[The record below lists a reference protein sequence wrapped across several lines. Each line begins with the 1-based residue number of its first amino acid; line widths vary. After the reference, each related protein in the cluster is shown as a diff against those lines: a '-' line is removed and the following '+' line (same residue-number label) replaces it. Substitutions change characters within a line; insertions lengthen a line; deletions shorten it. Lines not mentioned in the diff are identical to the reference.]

1 MTTIQYITD
10 SQGKPLYVQVPVKE
24 YEKLLAD
31 AEELSDIAA
40 YEKTKKNAGKAIPFE
55 EAFEEVGAYHRDQN
69 SWCTRS

>member
-1 MTTIQYITD
+1 MPTIQYVTD

-40 YEKTKKNAGKAIPFE
+40 YKKAMKNTGKAIPFE
-55 EAFEEVGAYHRDQN
+55 EAFEDVEAYHRDQT
-69 SWCTRS
+69 S